1 MPLEQG
7 PPLAFGHA
15 APNTE
20 LDLVVER
27 VGEALGDDGT
37 VPAKGSRFPLCRPA
51 NEEFVGIGGA
61 TQCLRPPFGAGF
73 GHPADVGGACIH
85 VEHSCAWLKTPV
97 RVFCRCSPPGKHYS
111 GAVRR
116 CLSADQSVRGMNR
129 ASPDRGKRRRYAT
142 LNGVIDAAPTE
153 KVRVVV
159 GEDHPL
165 FRDGLVRA
173 LTSSGAV
180 DVVAEADDGVAAL
193 ALIKT
198 HLPDV
203 ALLDYRMPGMDGAK
217 VAAAVR
223 RDDLPTRVLLLSAHD
238 ESAIVFHALAEGA
251 AGFLPKESTKTE
263 IVKGVLDCAKG
274 RDVVSAAMAAGLAG
288 EIRRRGEAETPVL
301 SPREREVLNFIAQGH
316 TIPAIAAELYLAPS
330 TVKTHV
336 QRLYEKLGVGDRA
349 AAVAAAMR
357 RGLLE

>member
-1 MPLEQG
+1 M
-7 PPLAFGHA
+7 
-15 APNTE
+15 
-20 LDLVVER
+20 
-27 VGEALGDDGT
+27 
-37 VPAKGSRFPLCRPA
+37 
-51 NEEFVGIGGA
+51 
-61 TQCLRPPFGAGF
+61 
-73 GHPADVGGACIH
+73 
-85 VEHSCAWLKTPV
+85 
-97 RVFCRCSPPGKHYS
+97 S
-111 GAVRR
+111 GA
-116 CLSADQSVRGMNR
+116 
-129 ASPDRGKRRRYAT
+129 
-142 LNGVIDAAPTE
+142 AATE
-153 KVRVVV
+153 KVRVIV

-165 FRDGLVRA
+165 FRDGLVCA
-173 LTSSGAV
+173 LTSSGVV

-198 HLPDV
+198 HLPHV

-238 ESAIVFHALAEGA
+238 ESAIVFRALEDGA
-251 AGFLPKESTKTE
+251 AGFLSKESTKTE

-274 RDVVSAAMAAGLAG
+274 RDVVSAGLAAGLAG
-288 EIRRRGEAETPVL
+288 EIRRRGETKAPVL
-301 SPREREVLNFIAQGH
+301 TPREREVLDFIAQGH
-316 TIPAIAAELYLAPS
+316 SVPAIAAELYLAPS

>member
-1 MPLEQG
+1 MMDT
-7 PPLAFGHA
+7 A
-15 APNTE
+15 A
-20 LDLVVER
+20 
-27 VGEALGDDGT
+27 
-37 VPAKGSRFPLCRPA
+37 
-51 NEEFVGIGGA
+51 
-61 TQCLRPPFGAGF
+61 
-73 GHPADVGGACIH
+73 
-85 VEHSCAWLKTPV
+85 
-97 RVFCRCSPPGKHYS
+97 
-111 GAVRR
+111 
-116 CLSADQSVRGMNR
+116 
-129 ASPDRGKRRRYAT
+129 
-142 LNGVIDAAPTE
+142 TE

-159 GEDHPL
+159 GDDHPL

-180 DVVAEADDGVAAL
+180 DVVAEADDGIAAL

-198 HLPDV
+198 HLPHV

-251 AGFLPKESTKTE
+251 AGFLPKESTRTE

-274 RDVVSAAMAAGLAG
+274 RDVVSPALAAGLAG
-288 EIRRRGEAETPVL
+288 EIRRRGEEAQTPVL
-301 SPREREVLNFIAQGH
+301 TPREREVLDFIAQGCS
-316 TIPAIAAELYLAPS
+316 IPTIAAELYLAPS

-357 RGLLE
+357 RGLIE

>member
-1 MPLEQG
+1 M
-7 PPLAFGHA
+7 
-15 APNTE
+15 
-20 LDLVVER
+20 
-27 VGEALGDDGT
+27 
-37 VPAKGSRFPLCRPA
+37 
-51 NEEFVGIGGA
+51 
-61 TQCLRPPFGAGF
+61 
-73 GHPADVGGACIH
+73 
-85 VEHSCAWLKTPV
+85 
-97 RVFCRCSPPGKHYS
+97 
-111 GAVRR
+111 
-116 CLSADQSVRGMNR
+116 
-129 ASPDRGKRRRYAT
+129 
-142 LNGVIDAAPTE
+142 IDAATE

-173 LTSSGAV
+173 LTSSGSV
-180 DVVAEADDGVAAL
+180 DVVAEADNGVTAL

-198 HLPDV
+198 HLPHV

-274 RDVVSAAMAAGLAG
+274 RDVVSPALAAGLAR
-288 EIRRRGEAETPVL
+288 EIRRRGEEAQTPVL
-301 SPREREVLNFIAQGH
+301 TPRESEVLNFIAQGCS
-316 TIPAIAAELYLAPS
+316 IPTIAAELYLAPS

-357 RGLLE
+357 RGLIE

>member
-1 MPLEQG
+1 
-7 PPLAFGHA
+7 
-15 APNTE
+15 
-20 LDLVVER
+20 
-27 VGEALGDDGT
+27 
-37 VPAKGSRFPLCRPA
+37 
-51 NEEFVGIGGA
+51 
-61 TQCLRPPFGAGF
+61 
-73 GHPADVGGACIH
+73 
-85 VEHSCAWLKTPV
+85 
-97 RVFCRCSPPGKHYS
+97 
-111 GAVRR
+111 
-116 CLSADQSVRGMNR
+116 
-129 ASPDRGKRRRYAT
+129 
-142 LNGVIDAAPTE
+142 VIDAATE

-165 FRDGLVRA
+165 FREGLVRA

-180 DVVAEADDGVAAL
+180 DVVAEADDGIAAL

-198 HLPDV
+198 HLPHV

-251 AGFLPKESTKTE
+251 AGFLPKESTKAE
-263 IVKGVLDCAKG
+263 IVKGVLDCAEG
-274 RDVVSAAMAAGLAG
+274 RDVVSPALAAGLAG
-288 EIRRRGEAETPVL
+288 EIRRRGEEAQTPAL
-301 SPREREVLNFIAQGH
+301 TPRETEVLNFIAQGCS
-316 TIPAIAAELYLAPS
+316 IPTIAAELYLAPS

>member
-1 MPLEQG
+1 MYILLYAVED
-7 PPLAFGHA
+7 PPARRAFDPSAG
-15 APNTE
+15 
-20 LDLVVER
+20 V
-27 VGEALGDDGT
+27 
-37 VPAKGSRFPLCRPA
+37 CQPA
-51 NEEFVGIGGA
+51 N
-61 TQCLRPPFGAGF
+61 
-73 GHPADVGGACIH
+73 D
-85 VEHSCAWLKTPV
+85 
-97 RVFCRCSPPGKHYS
+97 YS
-111 GAVRR
+111 GAASR
-116 CLSADQSVRGMNR
+116 CLSLYPSVRGMNC
-129 ASPDRGKRRRYAT
+129 ASPDWGNCGIRYVT
-142 LNGVIDAAPTE
+142 LSGMTGANATE

-173 LTSSGAV
+173 LTSSGVV
-180 DVVAEADDGVAAL
+180 DVVAEAGDGVAAL

-263 IVKGVLDCAKG
+263 IVKGVLDCANG
-274 RDVVSAAMAAGLAG
+274 QDVVSAALAAGLAG
-288 EIRRRGEAETPVL
+288 EIRRRGEDQTPVL
-301 SPREREVLNFIAQGH
+301 SPREREVLDFIAQGRS
-316 TIPAIAAELYLAPS
+316 IPAIAAELYLAPS

>member
-1 MPLEQG
+1 M
-7 PPLAFGHA
+7 
-15 APNTE
+15 
-20 LDLVVER
+20 
-27 VGEALGDDGT
+27 
-37 VPAKGSRFPLCRPA
+37 
-51 NEEFVGIGGA
+51 
-61 TQCLRPPFGAGF
+61 
-73 GHPADVGGACIH
+73 
-85 VEHSCAWLKTPV
+85 
-97 RVFCRCSPPGKHYS
+97 
-111 GAVRR
+111 
-116 CLSADQSVRGMNR
+116 
-129 ASPDRGKRRRYAT
+129 
-142 LNGVIDAAPTE
+142 IDAATE

-173 LTSSGAV
+173 LTSSGSV
-180 DVVAEADDGVAAL
+180 DVVAEADDGVTAL

-198 HLPDV
+198 HLPHV

-223 RDDLPTRVLLLSAHD
+223 RDELPTRVLLLSAHD

-263 IVKGVLDCAKG
+263 IVNGVLDCAQG
-274 RDVVSAAMAAGLAG
+274 RDVVSPALAAGLAG
-288 EIRRRGEAETPVL
+288 EIRRRGNEAQTPVL
-301 SPREREVLNFIAQGH
+301 TPRESEVLNLIAQGCS
-316 TIPAIAAELYLAPS
+316 IPTIAAELYLAPS